1 MNRWIHNLVT
11 LASVAGSLALLP
23 AGVAFAQDAGP
34 QAQPADAGHAHGGH
48 HRHGPRLLGA
58 ALKLDSLTPAQ
69 RSQIEQLVAQR
80 KAAEVPVRQADAQ
93 VLTVL
98 AQQVEQAKVDDA
110 ALAPSLAAKHGAAVA
125 AQRVDQAA
133 LAQLHAVLTPAQR
146 IQLVDGIEARSVAAR
161 GATGG
166 AVGVHGHAGGG
177 KLGLTDAQRAQVHA
191 NLQAEGGAAG
201 HHGQGAQRKAALDS
215 FRGDSFDAGALAQA
229 GRGED
234 RELRMTRAMIPV
246 LTPNQRA
253 TLAAQLRHRAAR
265 EGRG

>member
-1 MNRWIHNLVT
+1 MNRWIHNFIT

-34 QAQPADAGHAHGGH
+34 EAQPADAGHAHGGH

-125 AQRVDQAA
+125 ARRVDQTA

-146 IQLVDGIEARSVAAR
+146 TQLVDGIEARAAQAR
-161 GATGG
+161 GAAGG
-166 AVGVHGHAGGG
+166 QGHRGGG

-234 RELRMTRAMIPV
+234 RELRVTRAMIPV

-265 EGRG
+265 EGRS